1 MEKKLHVKEKMEPE
15 MKNPFVRY
23 IRKFSE
29 NKLWRKIGRYARQ
42 IGIKAVYS
50 ALLLFYAYRR
60 EDTPKWAKNII
71 LGVLGYLLS
80 PIDAIP
86 DLSPILGYTDDLGVL
101 GFGLVTIAAYIN
113 EEVRAKARKKLHDW
127 FGNYDEKELKE
138 VDDKL

>member
-1 MEKKLHVKEKMEPE
+1 
-15 MKNPFVRY
+15 MKNPFTKY
-23 IRKFSE
+23 TRKFSE
-29 NKLWRKIGRYARQ
+29 NKLWKKISRYARQ

-60 EDTPKWAKNII
+60 ADTPKWAKNII

-113 EEVRAKARKKLHDW
+113 QEVRDSARKKLHDW
-127 FGNYDEKELKE
+127 FGAYNESELKE